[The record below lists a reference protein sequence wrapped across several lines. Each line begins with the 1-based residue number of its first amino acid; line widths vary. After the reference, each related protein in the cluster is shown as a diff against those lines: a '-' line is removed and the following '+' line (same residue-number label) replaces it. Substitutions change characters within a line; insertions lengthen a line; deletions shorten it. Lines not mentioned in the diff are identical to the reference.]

1 MNVCLKMYE
10 TKQKIVKIQ
19 LPQLGGA
26 SYQTPQQ
33 SQTEQKIV
41 YKV

>member
-19 LPQLGGA
+19 LSQLGGA